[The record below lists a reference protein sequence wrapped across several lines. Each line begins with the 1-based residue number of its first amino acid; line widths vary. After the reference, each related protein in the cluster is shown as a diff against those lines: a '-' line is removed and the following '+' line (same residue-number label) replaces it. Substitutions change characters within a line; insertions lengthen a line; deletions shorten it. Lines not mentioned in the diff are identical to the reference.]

1 MKVFFLFRFYGD
13 TTETQWTRNLLFL
26 FCFLLFTLYI
36 CSNDLMHNL
45 LCSCP
50 NFYLQDPSSFLLI
63 FSSSSFIHLASP
75 HEWPWTEF
83 PPLLSPSLLLC
94 LSLIYLVFTRLCIC
108 LTNGHPPPPPPLPSA
123 NFPSGSTRRHQQ
135 HDGKPLCLTGPLFFA
150 SFLKHTHGVI
160 IRRVSPTLST
170 CLMP

>member
-108 LTNGHPPPPPPLPSA
+108 LTNGHPPPPPSA
-123 NFPSGSTRRHQQ
+123 SICKFPIGQHST
-135 HDGKPLCLTGPLFFA
+135 P
-150 SFLKHTHGVI
+150 
-160 IRRVSPTLST
+160 PTA
-170 CLMP
+170 